1 MLAGARRASCAA
13 GAGALRKVHGLI
25 ASNSRKLNQIILQ
38 FVLHVS
44 GLTDLSAPI
53 IAESKGAEFNFHF
66 QILEAEQ
73 YEQKNQNS
81 VSSD

>member
-1 MLAGARRASCAA
+1 MSP
-13 GAGALRKVHGLI
+13 
-25 ASNSRKLNQIILQ
+25 
-38 FVLHVS
+38 
-44 GLTDLSAPI
+44 PI